1 MASDDSRGEKPALFF
16 SASCEGARI
25 FPEPMDFLDELQHR
39 VLIGDGAMG
48 TELLAHGVP
57 QGRCLEELC
66 VSEPDIVRGVHER
79 YIEAGAR
86 LIETNSFGA
95 NAVRLAQYGCE
106 HRVGE
111 LNWTAAQLAK
121 DVAKGKDV
129 YVAGCVGPLGITAK
143 EAAARGIDRHEV
155 FADQIG
161 ALLDGGCRIIFLET
175 FLDADELIIALEA
188 KQALHHCPVVALL
201 TSNDRQAF
209 QTAMAKVRA
218 AEADVVGVNCV
229 DGTHAL
235 HLLDGMDANAPLAA
249 FPSAGL
255 PKTHEQQLTYPT
267 TPEVF
272 AANGR
277 ALADRGVRLLGGC
290 CGVGPGHIAALAAAF
305 RETATP
311 S

>member
-1 MASDDSRGEKPALFF
+1 
-16 SASCEGARI
+16 
-25 FPEPMDFLDELQHR
+25 MDFLDELQHR
-39 VLIGDGAMG
+39 VLIADGAMG

-57 QGRCLEELC
+57 PGRCLEELC
-66 VSEPDIVRGVHER
+66 VSAPDLVRGVHER

-129 YVAGCVGPLGITAK
+129 YVAGCVGPLGITAE

-155 FADQIG
+155 FTDQIG

-175 FLDADELIIALEA
+175 FLDADELLIALDA

-201 TSNDRQAF
+201 TSNDPQAF
-209 QTAMAKVRA
+209 QSALAKLRA
-218 AEADVVGVNCV
+218 AEAEVVGVNCV

-235 HLLDGMDANAPLAA
+235 HLLDGMEMDADAILAA

-255 PKTHEQQLTYPT
+255 PKTHDQQLAYPT
-267 TPEVF
+267 APEVF
-272 AANGR
+272 AANAR
-277 ALADRGVRLLGGC
+277 TLSARGVRLLGGC
-290 CGVGPGHIAALAAAF
+290 CGVGPKHIAALAAAF
-305 RETATP
+305 RETTTP